1 MRDQAEKLRH
11 LRLVHGQGN
20 GEGEF
25 DAPRPDVRTI
35 AVTSG
40 KGGVGKSILVTNL
53 AIACARRGQ
62 RVLLIDGDLSLANID
77 LLMGLIPKQNL
88 ADVVMGRASIE
99 DVVLQTPSGVRLLPA
114 ASGVEEMADLDDF
127 RRERLLRELSRLES
141 TCDLILVDT
150 APGIAAQTIQLAA
163 AAESALIVTTPEP
176 TAFSDAYATLKVLR
190 RKGCRDLALVVNR
203 CGSAAEGKRTSRR
216 VQAVARRF
224 LEFLPDYLGHVPED
238 PTVLASAMRQEPLL
252 SIFPHSP
259 AAQAIESLADILLEG
274 PTSIGPPLEDREGL
288 FEKVANLDR

>member
-11 LRLVHGQGN
+11 LRLVHGQGKGS
-20 GEGEF
+20 GEL
-25 DAPRPDVRTI
+25 DAPRPSVRTI

-40 KGGVGKSILVTNL
+40 KGGVGKSILMTNL

-88 ADVVMGRASIE
+88 ADVVLGRASIE
-99 DVVLQTPSGVRLLPA
+99 EVVLQTPSGVRLLPA
-114 ASGVEEMADLDDF
+114 SSGTEEMADLDDF

-141 TCDLILVDT
+141 SCDLILVDT
-150 APGIAAQTIQLAA
+150 APGIAAQTVQLAV
-163 AAESALIVTTPEP
+163 AAETVLILTTPEP
-176 TAFSDAYATLKVLR
+176 TAFSDAYAMLKVLR
-190 RKGCRDLALVVNR
+190 RKGCGDLSLVVNR
-203 CGSAAEGKRTSRR
+203 CASAGEAKRTSRR

-224 LEFLPDYLGHVPED
+224 LDYLPDYLGHVPED
-238 PTVLASAMRQEPLL
+238 PAVFASAMRQEPLL

-259 AAQAIESLADILLEG
+259 AAQAIESLADVLLEG
-274 PTSIGPPLEDREGL
+274 PTSIGPPLVNRDGL